1 MTEVNFHTGLAD
13 PLAYA
18 CRLLRKSQKLGAR
31 VVVAGEAEALDR
43 LDVMLWT
50 FEPFEFLPH
59 VRLRHGDRVV
69 PRMADTPI
77 WLADDPLA
85 APNPGVLVNLG
96 PELST
101 GFESFGRLFELVA
114 QAPEHREA
122 GRRRWQHFKV
132 RGYQVIHQEVQA

>member
-18 CRLLRKSQKLGAR
+18 CRLLRKSQKTAAR
-31 VVVAGEAEALDR
+31 VVVTGECALLDR

-59 VRLRHGDRVV
+59 VRLRHGDGV
-69 PRMADTPI
+69 PARMADTPI

-96 PELST
+96 PELSA
-101 GFESFGRLFELVA
+101 GFESFGRLFELVG
-114 QAPEHREA
+114 QAPDQRDA
-122 GRRRWQHFKV
+122 GRRRWQHFKA
-132 RGYQVIHQEVQA
+132 RGYPVTHQEVQA